1 MTSKLLLISLLSFII
16 VACTSQAEPTDL
28 PTQLRDRLSQT
39 ENSFENADTLW
50 QQVLDGDAAVSCAL
64 TITVPEP
71 FDLTV
76 AQAEQHPESV
86 AVRDHLNN
94 AITTLNEIKLLWAN
108 ECQQEAPTVSLSTMR
123 LAVGLLDDAEA
134 EIRAADEAWAAWQS

>member
-1 MTSKLLLISLLSFII
+1 MTSKLLLISLLSLII
-16 VACTSQAEPTDL
+16 AACTSQAESANL
-28 PTQLRDRLSQT
+28 PTQLRDHLSQT
-39 ENSFENADTLW
+39 ENSYENADTLW

-86 AVRDHLNN
+86 IVRNHLNN
-94 AITTLNEIKLLWAN
+94 AIAILTEIKLLWEN
-108 ECQQEAPTVSLSTMR
+108 ECQQESPAVSLSTMR

-134 EIRAADEAWAAWQS
+134 EIRAADEAWVAWQS